1 MKEQTGMPGR
11 DSTPPDIQPP
21 AEDLAS
27 RRFVGARAVAELA
40 GVSRSAVSRTFT
52 PGASV
57 SEETRQRV
65 LAAAEALG
73 YHVNHLARGVSRQET
88 GIVCLVV
95 ADIDAAQPSRLTR
108 AITERLQEAGK
119 VAVLLCVGG
128 PSDDVAATLRRALN
142 YRADATIVMSGTPAQ
157 SIVRECLDNGQ
168 RLILISRDDR
178 IVGPDNIL
186 LDNAGAA
193 RKALSLFLRAGCRSP
208 AVVTTE
214 LGTPSL
220 SARADA
226 FVGAARAAGLEP
238 AVVRLGQMTSYGNG
252 VGAAHRLFTAVDRPD
267 AVFCVNDAT
276 AFGLIDAVRHEF
288 GLRVPEDVSVIGF
301 DNVMQAGWMSYQ
313 LTTFDHPVDDIAR
326 HAVDLASGSRAAPAR
341 IELTPE
347 LVWRRT
353 VRI

>member
-1 MKEQTGMPGR
+1 MGGR
-11 DSTPPDIQPP
+11 ERAPLDVSPP
-21 AEDLAS
+21 AEDHAS
-27 RRFVGARAVAELA
+27 RRFVRARAVAELA

-108 AITERLQEAGK
+108 TITERLQEAGK

-128 PSDDVAATLRRALN
+128 PSDDIATTLRRALN

-193 RKALSLFLRAGCRSP
+193 RQALNLFLRAGCRRP

-226 FVGAARAAGLEP
+226 FVDAARAVGLEP
-238 AVVRLGQMTSYGNG
+238 AVVRLGQMTSYDNG
-252 VGAAHRLFTAVDRPD
+252 ASAARRLFTAAELPD

-276 AFGLIDAVRHEF
+276 AFGLIDAARHEF

-301 DNVMQAGWMSYQ
+301 DNVMQTGWMSYQ
-313 LTTFDHPVDDIAR
+313 LTTFNHPVDEIAR
-326 HAVDLASGSRAAPAR
+326 HAVDLASGGRVARVGPAR

-353 VRI
+353 VRT

>member
-1 MKEQTGMPGR
+1 MPGR
-11 DSTPPDIQPP
+11 DSTPPDTPP
-21 AEDLAS
+21 QEEDLAS

-65 LAAAEALG
+65 LAAAETLG

-108 AITERLQEAGK
+108 AITEKLQDAGK

-128 PSDDVAATLRRALN
+128 PSDDVATTLRRALN

-193 RKALSLFLRAGCRSP
+193 RQALGLFLRAGCRRP

-226 FVGAARAAGLEP
+226 FVEAARAVGLEP
-238 AVVRLGQMTSYGNG
+238 AVVRLGQMTSYDNG
-252 VGAAHRLFTAVDRPD
+252 VGATRRLFTAAERPD

-276 AFGLIDAVRHEF
+276 AFGVIDAARHEF

-301 DNVMQAGWMSYQ
+301 DNVMQAGWMPYQ
-313 LTTFDHPVDDIAR
+313 LTTFDHPVDAIAR
-326 HAVDLASGSRAAPAR
+326 HAVDLASGSRAARAAPAR
-341 IELTPE
+341 IELTPP

-353 VRI
+353 VRIG

>member
-1 MKEQTGMPGR
+1 MPGMPGR
-11 DSTPPDIQPP
+11 DRPSP
-21 AEDLAS
+21 APRDPIVDPAS
-27 RRFVGARAVAELA
+27 RRFVGARAVAERA
-40 GVSRSAVSRTFT
+40 GVSRSAVSRVFT

-57 SEETRQRV
+57 SEETRRLV
-65 LAAAEALG
+65 LAAATELG
-73 YHVNHLARGVSRQET
+73 YHVNHLARGVSGRES

-95 ADIDAAQPSRLTR
+95 ADIDSAQPSRMTR
-108 AITERLQEAGK
+108 AITERLQQAGK
-119 VAVLLCVGG
+119 VAVLLSVGG
-128 PSDDVAATLRRALN
+128 PSDDIAATLRRALN
-142 YRADATIVMSGTPAQ
+142 YRADATVVMSGTPPP

-178 IVGPDNIL
+178 IVGPDNIR

-193 RKALSLFLRAGCRSP
+193 RTALGLFLRAGCRRP

-226 FVGAARAAGLEP
+226 FMDAARAIGIEP
-238 AVVRLGQMTSYGNG
+238 AVVRQGQMTSYDNG
-252 VGAAHRLFTAVDRPD
+252 LAAAHRLFTAPVRPD
-267 AVFCVNDAT
+267 AVFCVNDVT
-276 AFGLIDAVRHEF
+276 AFGLIDAARHDF

-301 DNVMQAGWMSYQ
+301 DNIKQAAWLSYQ

-326 HAVDLASGSRAAPAR
+326 HTVSLISAHRDESDTAVR
-341 IELTPE
+341 IELAPD

-353 VRI
+353 VRV

>member
-1 MKEQTGMPGR
+1 MLLDQRRSVNDILVTVADKCRMEIEDLRGLPQPRLVQRHLHRVAIVPIIGQSNNGANPGMPGR
-11 DSTPPDIQPP
+11 DSTPPDTPL
-21 AEDLAS
+21 AMDDLAS
-27 RRFVGARAVAELA
+27 RRFVGAQAVAEAA

-95 ADIDAAQPSRLTR
+95 ADVDAAQPSRLAR

-128 PSDDVAATLRRALN
+128 PSDDIAATLRRALN

-193 RKALSLFLRAGCRSP
+193 HKALSLFLRAGCRRP

-226 FVGAARAAGLEP
+226 FIDAARA
-238 AVVRLGQMTSYGNG
+238 
-252 VGAAHRLFTAVDRPD
+252 VGIERRQSGPMRCSASTTRPPSD
-267 AVFCVNDAT
+267 
-276 AFGLIDAVRHEF
+276 
-288 GLRVPEDVSVIGF
+288 
-301 DNVMQAGWMSYQ
+301 
-313 LTTFDHPVDDIAR
+313 
-326 HAVDLASGSRAAPAR
+326 
-341 IELTPE
+341 
-347 LVWRRT
+347 
-353 VRI
+353 